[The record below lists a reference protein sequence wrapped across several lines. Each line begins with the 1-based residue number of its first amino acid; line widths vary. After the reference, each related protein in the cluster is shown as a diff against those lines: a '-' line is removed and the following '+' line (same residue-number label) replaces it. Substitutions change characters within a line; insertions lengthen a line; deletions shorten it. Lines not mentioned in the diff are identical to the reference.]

1 MSSHLEKRIE
11 RLEALLGQG
20 EKVLVIVL
28 RKFGSP
34 FPPLTEADLTAPP
47 SPSGEA
53 WISPFYSVKFQGGT
67 RMQWEERLAELRAD
81 PRFQRSNLEEPNGTG
96 LETTDSSASPEA
108 V

>member
-11 RLEALLGQG
+11 RLESLLGQG
-20 EKVLVIVL
+20 EKVLVIIFP
-28 RKFGSP
+28 KYGSP
-34 FPPLTEADLTAPP
+34 NPQLTEADLTAPP

-81 PRFQRSNLEEPNGTG
+81 PRFQRSSLEEPTGTG
-96 LETTDSSASPEA
+96 PETMHSSASPEE